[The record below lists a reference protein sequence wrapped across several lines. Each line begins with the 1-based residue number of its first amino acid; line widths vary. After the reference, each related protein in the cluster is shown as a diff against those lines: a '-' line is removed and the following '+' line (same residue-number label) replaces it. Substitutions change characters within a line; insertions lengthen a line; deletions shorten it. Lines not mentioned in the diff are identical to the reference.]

1 MTLTDLGFETREVS
15 PPCGREIGAG
25 ALGVTGESH
34 HKKINGSSGQSRDW
48 LNADTSEV
56 CAALVTR
63 SSPDLRVFSPLDST
77 RQVGVEGSSSSA
89 FSEAKRLISE
99 SELLR
104 EKPLP
109 PPSSLT
115 APLREIATSRGFDS
129 YGFSSYVAAVD
140 SWKYV
145 D

>member
-1 MTLTDLGFETREVS
+1 M
-15 PPCGREIGAG
+15 EICKIS
-25 ALGVTGESH
+25 VTGESH

-48 LNADTSEV
+48 LNSDTSEV

-77 RQVGVEGSSSSA
+77 RQVGVEGSSYSA

-104 EKPLP
+104 EE
-109 PPSSLT
+109 T
-115 APLREIATSRGFDS
+115 TSTTVEFDS
-129 YGFSSYVAAVD
+129 ATPVRKSSGLEP
-140 SWKYV
+140 KMR
-145 D
+145 